1 MLMDLACY
9 AQGRILGAPVYLGF
23 AEWLPKDGAVPM
35 IFMFLGY
42 GSIWSGQLLNA
53 MISFN
58 RFSVIYLKMK
68 YAPFWKKNL
77 KYFLIASVLVPFLM
91 SVQFFVSQPAILLYD
106 KTNPK
111 VGYYL
116 MERVDKAIYSKSG
129 RSALLFAFTGV
140 SSFCMNC
147 YVLNQLIKRKKSST
161 ASVSMDDS
169 SAVNPR
175 FLAYNINTFVCECI
189 VAIVQVLGVFIKTG
203 KDNCCIHPVLFVATM
218 FACDLG
224 SLSPAWFMLAVHKQL
239 QEDILGPR
247 FSFKKKIV
255 VAEPSSN
262 ASNVLKNRKR
272 EGPVRPVNRVA
283 AVK

>member
-23 AEWLPKDGAVPM
+23 AEWLPSDGAVPM
-35 IFMFLGY
+35 IFMFLGF
-42 GSIWSGQLLNA
+42 GSAWSGQLLNA

-77 KYFLIASVLVPFLM
+77 KYFLLASVVVPFLM
-91 SVQFFVSQPAILLYD
+91 TFQFFVSQPAILLYNE
-106 KTNPK
+106 TNPK
-111 VGYYL
+111 MGYYL
-116 MERVDKAIYSKSG
+116 MERIEKPIYSKSG
-129 RSALLFAFTGV
+129 RAALLFAFTGV

-169 SAVNPR
+169 SAV
-175 FLAYNINTFVCECI
+175 
-189 VAIVQVLGVFIKTG
+189 LGVFIKNG
-203 KDNCCIHPVLFVATM
+203 KNNCCIHPVLFVATM

-247 FSFKKKIV
+247 FSFKKKTV
-255 VAEPSSN
+255 TAEPSSI
-262 ASNVLKNRKR
+262 ASNILKNRKR
-272 EGPVRPVNRVA
+272 EGHARPVNRVA